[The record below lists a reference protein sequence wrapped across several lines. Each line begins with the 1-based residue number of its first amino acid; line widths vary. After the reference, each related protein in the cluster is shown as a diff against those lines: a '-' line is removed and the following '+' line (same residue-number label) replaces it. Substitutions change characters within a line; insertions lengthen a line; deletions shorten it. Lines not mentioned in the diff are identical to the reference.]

1 MHISEGVLSG
11 PVLISGALLT
21 ATGTG
26 IGLTKVDYDR
36 ITHVA
41 VMTAGFFVASL
52 VHVPIGPAS
61 VHLILNGLMGVF
73 LGWGA
78 FPGILVAL
86 FLQAVL
92 FQFGGLT
99 SLGVNCLNM
108 AFPSVIC
115 YYLFQKGLRSRDL
128 KVFMSASFLCGFV
141 AVFLGAIMVAL
152 SLSLTGEAF
161 RAAARILVAAHFPVM
176 IIEGLITMFCIK
188 FLRSV
193 RPEILELLNGK

>member
-11 PVLISGALLT
+11 PVLISGSLL
-21 ATGTG
+21 AAGGTG
-26 IGLTKVDYDR
+26 IGLYRLDYDR

-52 VHVPIGPAS
+52 VHVPVGPAS
-61 VHLILNGLMGVF
+61 VHLILNGLMGIF

-78 FPGILVAL
+78 FPGVLVAL

-99 SLGVNCLNM
+99 TLGINCLNM
-108 AFPSVIC
+108 GLPALIC
-115 YYLFQKGLRSRDL
+115 FYLFRKGVASKDPR
-128 KVFMSASFLCGFV
+128 VFMIASFLCGSL
-141 AVFLGAIMVAL
+141 AVFLGAILVAL
-152 SLSLTGEAF
+152 SLYFTGKAF
-161 RAAARILVAAHFPVM
+161 YSAARVLIVAHFPVM

-188 FLRSV
+188 FLKNV
-193 RPEILELLNGK
+193 RPELLES

>member
-11 PVLISGALLT
+11 PVLVTGALLT
-21 ATGTG
+21 AAGTG
-26 IGLTKVDYDR
+26 IGLAKLDYDR
-36 ITHVA
+36 IPHVA

-52 VHVPIGPAS
+52 VHVPVGPAN

-99 SLGVNCLNM
+99 TLGVNCFNM
-108 AFPSVIC
+108 ALPAILCF
-115 YYLFQKGLRSRDL
+115 YLFRKGTSSRDP
-128 KVFMSASFLCGFV
+128 KVSMIASFLCGSL
-141 AVFLGAIMVAL
+141 AVFLGGIMVAL
-152 SLSLTGEAF
+152 SLSFAGKAF
-161 RAAARILVAAHFPVM
+161 QPVAKILVVAHVPVM
-176 IIEGLITMFCIK
+176 IIEGLVTLFCVK

-193 RPEILELLNGK
+193 RPEILES